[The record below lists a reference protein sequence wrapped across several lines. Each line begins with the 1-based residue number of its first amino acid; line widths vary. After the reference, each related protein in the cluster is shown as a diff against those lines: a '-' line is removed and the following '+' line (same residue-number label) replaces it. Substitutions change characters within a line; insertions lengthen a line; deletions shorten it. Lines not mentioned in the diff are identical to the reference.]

1 MRPLL
6 QAARDQLP
14 SVLGRHPGISGPDLA
29 AQLGVSVPTL
39 HRLLQEQAAHIVSA
53 GKARRTR
60 YALRRPLRGDL
71 HDLPLYEVSREGRIE
86 PIGTLAALH
95 PQGSCLHLSLPPDH
109 APWPL
114 PDETRD
120 GWWDGLPYPLYD
132 MRPQGYM
139 GRQFA
144 RAEHRQLGV
153 PAAPN
158 EWGDDD
164 ILHVLRQRG
173 HDLSGNLILGETA
186 CALWQQAHQDIP
198 APLDAAAIGPTY
210 AQLAEDALASGV
222 AGSSAA
228 GEFPKFAARRTLP
241 GSLTPHVLVK
251 FSGADASPAVTR
263 WSDLLVCEHLA
274 LTQAATLPGLHS
286 ARSRI
291 VQHAGR
297 TFLELERFDR
307 HGEWGRSRLSS
318 LDSLQG
324 AFLGD
329 RSTEWPL
336 LAARLVALKL
346 LSPQDAER
354 VTVLWWFG
362 RLIGNTDM
370 HLGNLS
376 FVPGPTLQL
385 APAYDMLPMM
395 YAPLPGGEVPPRVF
409 QPEWPLPHQRPL
421 WQTACAAALAFW
433 RTASADP
440 RISAPFRQLCETNAS
455 TLEHVAPQV

>member
-6 QAARDQLP
+6 QAARDRLT
-14 SVLGRHPGISGPDLA
+14 SVLGRHPGASGPELA
-29 AQLGVSVPTL
+29 AHLGVSVPTL

-60 YALRRPLRGDL
+60 YALRRPLRGAL
-71 HDLPLYEVSREGRIE
+71 QDLPLYEVNREGRIDQ
-86 PIGTLAALH
+86 IGTLSALH
-95 PQGSCLHLSLPPDH
+95 PQGSCLHLSLPAGH
-109 APWPL
+109 TPWPM
-114 PDETRD
+114 PDEARD
-120 GWWDGLPYPLYD
+120 GWWGGLPYPLYD

-144 RAEHRQLGV
+144 LAEHRQLGV

-158 EWGDDD
+158 DWDDDD
-164 ILHVLRQRG
+164 ILHVLNQRG

-186 CALWQQAHQDIP
+186 CALWQQAHHTTTP
-198 APLDAAAIGPTY
+198 PLTEDATGHAY
-210 AQLAEDALASGV
+210 AQLAQDALASGV

-228 GEFPKFAARRTLP
+228 GEFPKFAARRALP
-241 GSLTPHVLVK
+241 GALTQHVLVK
-251 FSGADASPAVTR
+251 FSGADDSPAVTR

-274 LTQAATLPGLHS
+274 LMQVATLPGPGS

-318 LDSLQG
+318 LESLQG

-329 RSTEWPL
+329 RSTAWPQ
-336 LAARLVALKL
+336 LAARLVDLKL
-346 LSPQDAER
+346 LSSTDAER
-354 VTVLWWFG
+354 ITVLWWFG

-376 FVPGPTLQL
+376 FVPAATLQV

-395 YAPLPGGEVPPRVF
+395 YAPLPGGEVPPRTF
-409 QPEWPLPHQRPL
+409 QPEWPLPHQRPH
-421 WQTACAAALAFW
+421 WQTACRAALAFW
-433 RTASADP
+433 HAASADP
-440 RISAPFRQLCETNAS
+440 RISPSFRHMCETNAR
-455 TLEHVAPQV
+455 TLDHVARQV